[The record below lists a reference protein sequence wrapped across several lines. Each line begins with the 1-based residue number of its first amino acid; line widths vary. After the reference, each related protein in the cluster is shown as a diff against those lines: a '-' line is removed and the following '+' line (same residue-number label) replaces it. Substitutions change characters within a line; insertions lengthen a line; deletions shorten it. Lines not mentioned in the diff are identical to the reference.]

1 MTSREGIGENEETCT
16 FYAWSLIRHARGM
29 RHSFDARTAVL
40 CSMLI
45 GFDVV
50 LLHEAIAALLSRA
63 VSSLA
68 RSGWPWMTVSSG
80 RGELQMMRSSEWWD
94 GPGEWG

>member
-1 MTSREGIGENEETCT
+1 MTSSEAIGEKRTCT
-16 FYAWSLIRHARGM
+16 FYALSLIRHERGM
-29 RHSFDARTAVL
+29 RHSFNARTTVL

-68 RSGWPWMTVSSG
+68 RSGWPWMTVGGGSCK
-80 RGELQMMRSSEWWD
+80 
-94 GPGEWG
+94 